1 MAEGEQQNGNG
12 TNPPA
17 SLFSDDNDFWQAKN
31 LLNTKMGVKAPI
43 NLYDHLTNVI
53 MHAMETKASNVVD
66 NFEQLSLDVKKQLF
80 TLDESLPT
88 SIKIGGE
95 RHLEYES
102 IKQKISFYKKPA
114 EEAADG
120 ETGDFPDMMDLAS
133 LWEWAGV
140 SFGNEDTFLLFLAI
154 KNLVE
159 VKQLKSVRLW
169 GKVFGTHENYTV
181 VEAELKEGVA
191 DDEDA
196 IVNAEDVEEK
206 DDGAVPAPKDD
217 DDSAPV
223 PKTKQMAP
231 LGKELRAG
239 VNKYIY
245 YVCTSVGGQ
254 WTRLPDVVPER
265 LQEARR
271 IRKYFTGSLK
281 HKIVSFP
288 EFKGNEAQYL
298 RCQIARIS
306 AATVVS
312 PKGYYMIDPEA
323 EELEENNGNPPI
335 IINPEYEGL
344 TNEQLTMSAN
354 WVHHVP
360 YILPQGRCNWEA
372 PKVLKEEVEGE
383 EKEEEEEE
391 EQDDEANAAEPE
403 SGPSL
408 LGVLTSDDD
417 HGTIAAWSTRVC
429 SQLSPTKFSP
439 VCLRSNYWPGAQTMA
454 YNDKFANIYIGDG
467 LKDLGNPEQNF
478 VPPALGPIQK
488 EYTIPEGVEISLSEQ
503 LDPTVEAEEAYEE
516 EKRAKDDEG
525 KEEQE
530 GEEAEEGEDE

>member
-1 MAEGEQQNGNG
+1 MAEGEQQAGG
-12 TNPPA
+12 GAKPQTT
-17 SLFSDDNDFWQAKN
+17 LFSDDNEFWQAKN
-31 LLNTKMGVKAPI
+31 FLNTKMGVKAPI

-53 MHAMETKASNVVD
+53 MHAMETKATNVVD

-88 SIKIGGE
+88 SIKVSGE
-95 RHLEYES
+95 KHLEYES
-102 IKQKISFYKKPA
+102 VKQKISFYKKPA
-114 EEAADG
+114 EDATDG
-120 ETGDFPDMMDLAS
+120 DTGDFPDMMDLAG

-140 SFGNEDTFLLFLAI
+140 SFGKEDTFLLFLAI

-169 GKVFGTHENYTV
+169 GKIFGTQGNYII
-181 VEAELKEGVA
+181 VEAELKEGAA
-191 DDEDA
+191 DEEDA
-196 IVNAEDVEEK
+196 IVNAEEVFEK
-206 DDGAVPAPKDD
+206 EVPAVTAKDEDDGVAVPK
-217 DDSAPV
+217 V
-223 PKTKQMAP
+223 KQMAP
-231 LGKELRAG
+231 LGKEVRIG

-245 YVCTSVGGQ
+245 YVCSHIGGP

-265 LQEARR
+265 LQESRK
-271 IRKYFTGSLK
+271 IHKYFTGDLK
-281 HKIVSFP
+281 HKIESYP

-312 PKGYYMIDPEA
+312 PKGYYIIDPEA
-323 EELEENNGNPPI
+323 EDVEENNGNPPI

-344 TNEQLTMSAN
+344 TNEQLTSPGN

-360 YILPQGRCNWEA
+360 YILPQGRCVWEA
-372 PKVLKEEVEGE
+372 PKAIKEEVEGE

-391 EQDDEANAAEPE
+391 EQEDDANSAEPE

-417 HGTIAAWSTRVC
+417 HGTIPAWSSRIC

-439 VCLRSNYWPGAQTMA
+439 VCLRSNNWPGASAMA
-454 YNDKFANIYIGDG
+454 YNDKFANIYVGDG
-467 LKDLGNPEQNF
+467 LKDLGNPEQHF

-488 EYTIPEGVEISLSEQ
+488 EYTIPEGSENILTEQ

-525 KEEQE
+525 KEEEE
-530 GEEAEEGEDE
+530 GGEVEEAEEE